1 MNYNDSITI
10 FDRLE
15 KLEEADE
22 IARQLCS
29 IELEIEK
36 LISDKKEVPPELYEQ
51 RDIYDDR
58 LRDALNRMRI
68 RKGE

>member
-1 MNYNDSITI
+1 MNYNDNMTI

-22 IARQLCS
+22 IARQLYS
-29 IELEIEK
+29 IEREIEK

-58 LRDALNRMRI
+58 LKDALNRMRI
-68 RKGE
+68 

>member
-1 MNYNDSITI
+1 MNYNDDMMI

-22 IARQLCS
+22 IARQLYS
-29 IELEIEK
+29 IEREIEK

-51 RDIYDDR
+51 RDIYDER
-58 LRDALNRMRI
+58 LRDALNRIRI
-68 RKGE
+68 

>member
-1 MNYNDSITI
+1 MNYNDNVTI

-15 KLEEADE
+15 KLEDADK
-22 IARQLCS
+22 IARQLYS
-29 IELEIEK
+29 IEREIEK

-51 RDIYDDR
+51 RDIYDER

-68 RKGE
+68 

>member
-1 MNYNDSITI
+1 MNYNDNMTI

-15 KLEEADE
+15 KLEEADK
-22 IARQLCS
+22 IARQLYS
-29 IELEIEK
+29 IEREIEK

-58 LRDALNRMRI
+58 LKDALNRMRI
-68 RKGE
+68 

>member
-1 MNYNDSITI
+1 MNYNDNITI
-10 FDRLE
+10 FDILE

-36 LISDKKEVPPELYEQ
+36 LISDKKEVPPDLYEQ
-51 RDIYDDR
+51 RDIYDDH

-68 RKGE
+68 

>member
-1 MNYNDSITI
+1 MNYNDNMTI

-22 IARQLCS
+22 IARQLYS
-29 IELEIEK
+29 IEREIEK

-68 RKGE
+68 

>member
-1 MNYNDSITI
+1 MNCNDNMTI

-15 KLEEADE
+15 KLEEADK
-22 IARQLCS
+22 IARQLYS
-29 IELEIEK
+29 IEREIEK
-36 LISDKKEVPPELYEQ
+36 LISDKKEVPPELYVQ

-68 RKGE
+68 

>member
-1 MNYNDSITI
+1 MNYNDNMTI

-15 KLEEADE
+15 KLEEADK
-22 IARQLCS
+22 IARQLYS
-29 IELEIEK
+29 IEREIEK

-68 RKGE
+68 

>member
-1 MNYNDSITI
+1 MNYNDNMTI

-22 IARQLCS
+22 IARQLYS
-29 IELEIEK
+29 IEREIEK
-36 LISDKKEVPPELYEQ
+36 LISDKKDVPPELYEQ

-68 RKGE
+68 

>member
-1 MNYNDSITI
+1 MNYNDNVTI

-15 KLEEADE
+15 KLEDADK
-22 IARQLCS
+22 IARQLYS
-29 IELEIEK
+29 IEREIEK
-36 LISDKKEVPPELYEQ
+36 LISDKKDVPPELYEQ

-68 RKGE
+68 

>member
-1 MNYNDSITI
+1 MNYNDNMTI

-22 IARQLCS
+22 IARQLYS
-29 IELEIEK
+29 IEREIEK

-51 RDIYDDR
+51 RDIYDER

-68 RKGE
+68 

>member
-1 MNYNDSITI
+1 MNYNDNMII

-15 KLEEADE
+15 KLEEADK
-22 IARQLCS
+22 IARQLYS
-29 IELEIEK
+29 IEREIEK
-36 LISDKKEVPPELYEQ
+36 RISDKKEVPPELYEQ

-68 RKGE
+68 

>member
-1 MNYNDSITI
+1 MNYNDNMTI

-15 KLEEADE
+15 KLEEADK
-22 IARQLCS
+22 IARQLYS
-29 IELEIEK
+29 IEREIEK

-51 RDIYDDR
+51 RDIYDER

-68 RKGE
+68 

>member
-1 MNYNDSITI
+1 MNYNDNMTI
-10 FDRLE
+10 FDRFE
-15 KLEEADE
+15 KLEDADE
-22 IARQLCS
+22 IAHKLCS

-58 LRDALNRMRI
+58 LKDALNRMRI
-68 RKGE
+68 

>member
-1 MNYNDSITI
+1 MNYNDNMTI

-22 IARQLCS
+22 IARQLYS
-29 IELEIEK
+29 IEREIEK
-36 LISDKKEVPPELYEQ
+36 LISDKKEVPPDLYEQ

-68 RKGE
+68 

>member
-1 MNYNDSITI
+1 MNYNDNITI

-36 LISDKKEVPPELYEQ
+36 LISDKKEVPPDLYEQ
-51 RDIYDDR
+51 RDIYDER
-58 LRDALNRMRI
+58 LREAFNRMRI
-68 RKGE
+68 

>member
-1 MNYNDSITI
+1 MNYNDNMTI

-22 IARQLCS
+22 IARQLYS
-29 IELEIEK
+29 IEREIEK
-36 LISDKKEVPPELYEQ
+36 LISDKKEIPPELYEQ
-51 RDIYDDR
+51 RDIYDER

-68 RKGE
+68 